1 VVTIDDA
8 SYQIENP
15 KLTSVSGPEYLA
27 FTAFTPIRAGID
39 FAVRFLRRR
48 YLIIVTCLLL
58 SLAFGALY
66 LLIAPKNYT
75 AYAVMMIETRKS
87 PLQSLPGDAP
97 PDAAWIESQI
107 QILKSRSV
115 AADVVKRLQ
124 LAEDPEFLRS
134 LSLSLSGLLDKLL
147 ARLDWVSVPEAT
159 RTDAAIGT
167 LTDAAIRTLN
177 QRLDV
182 QRLSQSYML
191 EINFS
196 SSNPKQAI
204 KVVNVLIDAYVF
216 HQLNAMYQANRR
228 AGDWMEERL
237 QALREQAATAERAV
251 IEFKAKNN
259 IVAAAG
265 GTLMSETQLSEIS
278 GELASARSHASD
290 VKARLERI
298 EAVRQSYQEDQPASA
313 ADESVVEALN
323 NPIITKLRMQYL
335 DLVTREGEFSERYGK
350 NHGATVNLRREIRDA
365 RRSIGDELGRIAE
378 TYRSELA
385 IAKKRQ
391 DEAEKRLGAL
401 VSQST
406 ETNQA
411 QVTLFSLEA
420 AALSYRKLYDS
431 FLRQHTEAVQQQSL
445 PVSDAQ
451 EVSPA
456 SIIKADSRSSR
467 FVIFGMIIFA
477 GGILGVGFGV
487 LRDLMD
493 RGFRTRE
500 HVQFALET
508 ECVALVPRL
517 LDGRSNKVSW
527 RTIVEAPSSPYAEA
541 IRSIKL
547 TLDLDLENLDPNLKS
562 EKTSSNVIGLTSCLP
577 KEGKSTI
584 AAAMARLIA
593 KSGTRVILVDCD
605 VRNPSLT
612 RALAPD
618 AKMGVLELIDGKVD
632 LADAV
637 LIDSTTKMAFLPT
650 VASPN
655 LPNSTELLA
664 SGGAKSLFTALR
676 MKYDYVIV
684 DLAPLT
690 AGFDVRASSRLIDSY
705 LLVIEWGSTKM
716 EAVQYAVRNASIV
729 RENIIGAVLNKV
741 DMAVMGLYDSYGAS
755 NYYYGRGGGDARAT
769 S

>member
-1 VVTIDDA
+1 M
-8 SYQIENP
+8 
-15 KLTSVSGPEYLA
+15 
-27 FTAFTPIRAGID
+27 
-39 FAVRFLRRR
+39 FA
-48 YLIIVTCLLL
+48 
-58 SLAFGALY
+58 
-66 LLIAPKNYT
+66 
-75 AYAVMMIETRKS
+75 
-87 PLQSLPGDAP
+87 
-97 PDAAWIESQI
+97 
-107 QILKSRSV
+107 
-115 AADVVKRLQ
+115 
-124 LAEDPEFLRS
+124 DPSAMNWDEF
-134 LSLSLSGLLDKLL
+134 
-147 ARLDWVSVPEAT
+147 
-159 RTDAAIGT
+159 
-167 LTDAAIRTLN
+167 
-177 QRLDV
+177 
-182 QRLSQSYML
+182 
-191 EINFS
+191 
-196 SSNPKQAI
+196 
-204 KVVNVLIDAYVF
+204 
-216 HQLNAMYQANRR
+216 
-228 AGDWMEERL
+228 
-237 QALREQAATAERAV
+237 
-251 IEFKAKNN
+251 
-259 IVAAAG
+259 
-265 GTLMSETQLSEIS
+265 
-278 GELASARSHASD
+278 
-290 VKARLERI
+290 
-298 EAVRQSYQEDQPASA
+298 
-313 ADESVVEALN
+313 
-323 NPIITKLRMQYL
+323 
-335 DLVTREGEFSERYGK
+335 
-350 NHGATVNLRREIRDA
+350 
-365 RRSIGDELGRIAE
+365 AE
-378 TYRSELA
+378 TYRSELE

-406 ETNQA
+406 KTNQA

-420 AALSYRKLYDS
+420 AAQSYRKLYDS

-467 FVIFGMIIFA
+467 FVVFGMIIFA

-487 LRDLMD
+487 LQDLMD

-527 RTIVEAPSSPYAEA
+527 RTIVEAPSSTYAEA

-547 TLDLDLENLDPNLKS
+547 TLDLDLKSENLDPNLKS
-562 EKTSSNVIGLTSCLP
+562 EKTSGNVIGLTSCLP

-618 AKMGVLELIDGKVD
+618 AKTGVLELIDGKVD

-637 LIDSTTKMAFLPT
+637 LINSTTKMAFLPT
-650 VASPN
+650 VANPD
-655 LPNSTELLA
+655 LPNSAELLA
-664 SGGAKSLFTALR
+664 SGGAKSLFTALQ

-690 AGFDVRASSRLIDSY
+690 AGFDVRASSRLINSY

-716 EAVQYAVRNASIV
+716 EAVQHAVRNASIV
-729 RENIIGAVLNKV
+729 QENIIGAVLNKV
-741 DMAVMGLYDSYGAS
+741 DMAVMDLYDSYGAN

>member
-1 VVTIDDA
+1 
-8 SYQIENP
+8 
-15 KLTSVSGPEYLA
+15 
-27 FTAFTPIRAGID
+27 
-39 FAVRFLRRR
+39 
-48 YLIIVTCLLL
+48 
-58 SLAFGALY
+58 
-66 LLIAPKNYT
+66 
-75 AYAVMMIETRKS
+75 MMIETRKS

-124 LAEDPEFLRS
+124 LAEDPESLRS
-134 LSLSLSGLLDKLL
+134 GLFDKLL
-147 ARLDWVSVPEAT
+147 ARLGWVSEPEET
-159 RTDAAIGT
+159 RTDAAI
-167 LTDAAIRTLN
+167 RKLN
-177 QRLDV
+177 ERLDV
-182 QRLSQSYML
+182 RRLSQSYML
-191 EINFS
+191 EINFR
-196 SSNPKQAI
+196 SNNREQAI
-204 KVVNVLIDAYVF
+204 KVVNAMIAAYIF

-237 QALREQAATAERAV
+237 QALREQAATAERAA

-259 IVAAAG
+259 IVAAG
-265 GTLMSETQLSEIS
+265 GTLMNERQLTEIS

-290 VKARLERI
+290 VKARLERL
-298 EAVRQSYQEDQPASA
+298 EGVSQGYQQDRPASA
-313 ADESVVEALN
+313 ADESVIEAMN
-323 NPIITKLRMQYL
+323 NSVITKLRIQYL
-335 DLVTREGEFSERYGK
+335 DLVKREAEYSERYGK
-350 NHGATVNLRREIRDA
+350 NHGAVVNLRREIRDV
-365 RRSIGDELGRIAE
+365 RSSIGDELRQIAE
-378 TYRSELA
+378 TYRSELE

-391 DEAEKRLGAL
+391 DEAEERLGAL

-406 ETNQA
+406 KTNQA
-411 QVTLFSLEA
+411 QVTLFALEA
-420 AALSYRKLYDS
+420 AAQSYRKLYDS
-431 FLRQHTEAVQQQSL
+431 FLKQHTEATQQQSL

-456 SIIKADSRSSR
+456 SIIKTESRLSR
-467 FVIFGMIIFA
+467 FLVFVVIIFA

-487 LRDLMD
+487 LRDIMD

-517 LDGRSNKVSW
+517 PDGRSNKVVRGFTDQQSIGVYSRSGKVLSDSEIPAKTLW
-527 RTIVEAPSSPYAEA
+527 RTIVDAPSSPYAEA

-547 TLDLDLENLDPNLKS
+547 TLDLDLTSENLDPNLKS
-562 EKTSSNVIGLTSCLP
+562 EKTSSKVIGLTSCLP
-577 KEGKSTI
+577 REGKSTT

-593 KSGTRVILVDCD
+593 KSGARVILVDCD
-605 VRNPSLT
+605 VRNPSLS

-618 AKMGVLELIDGKVD
+618 AKVGVHELINGKVD

-650 VASPN
+650 VANPD
-655 LPNSTELLA
+655 LPNSTDVLA
-664 SGGAKSLFTALR
+664 SDGAKSLFTVLQ
-676 MKYDYVIV
+676 MKYNYVIV

-716 EAVQYAVRNASIV
+716 EAVQYALRNASIV
-729 RENIIGAVLNKV
+729 QENIIGAVLNKV
-741 DMAVMGLYDSYGAS
+741 DMAVMGRYDSYGADYY
-755 NYYYGRGGGDARAT
+755 YYYGRGSGDARAT

>member
-1 VVTIDDA
+1 
-8 SYQIENP
+8 
-15 KLTSVSGPEYLA
+15 
-27 FTAFTPIRAGID
+27 
-39 FAVRFLRRR
+39 
-48 YLIIVTCLLL
+48 
-58 SLAFGALY
+58 
-66 LLIAPKNYT
+66 
-75 AYAVMMIETRKS
+75 MMIETRKS

-134 LSLSLSGLLDKLL
+134 GLLDKLL
-147 ARLDWVSVPEAT
+147 ARPNWVSEPEAT
-159 RTDAAIGT
+159 HTDAAIGT
-167 LTDAAIRTLN
+167 LTDAAIATLN

-182 QRLSQSYML
+182 QRLGQSYML
-191 EINFS
+191 EINFR
-196 SSNPKQAI
+196 SNNPEQAI
-204 KVVNVLIDAYVF
+204 KVVDALINAYLF
-216 HQLNAMYQANRR
+216 HQLNVMYQANRR

-259 IVAAAG
+259 MVAAGG

-290 VKARLERI
+290 VRARLERI
-298 EAVRQSYQEDQPASA
+298 EAVRQSYQQDQPASA
-313 ADESVVEALN
+313 ADESVIEALN
-323 NPIITKLRMQYL
+323 NSIITKFRMQYL

-350 NHGATVNLRREIRDA
+350 NHSATVNLRREIRDV

-378 TYRSELA
+378 TYRSELE

-406 ETNQA
+406 TTNQA

-420 AALSYRKLYDS
+420 AAQSYRKLYDS

-467 FVIFGMIIFA
+467 FVVFGMIIFA

-487 LRDLMD
+487 LQDLMD

-527 RTIVEAPSSPYAEA
+527 RTIVEAPSSTYAEA

-547 TLDLDLENLDPNLKS
+547 TLDLDLKSENLDPNLKS
-562 EKTSSNVIGLTSCLP
+562 EKTSGNVIGLTSCLP

-618 AKMGVLELIDGKVD
+618 AKIGVIELIDGKVD

-650 VASPN
+650 VANPDM
-655 LPNSTELLA
+655 PNSAELLA
-664 SGGAKSLFTALR
+664 SGGAKSLFTALQ

-690 AGFDVRASSRLIDSY
+690 AGFDVRASSRLIESY

-729 RENIIGAVLNKV
+729 QENIIGAVLNKV
-741 DMAVMGLYDSYGAS
+741 DMTVMGLYDSYGAN

>member
-1 VVTIDDA
+1 
-8 SYQIENP
+8 
-15 KLTSVSGPEYLA
+15 
-27 FTAFTPIRAGID
+27 
-39 FAVRFLRRR
+39 
-48 YLIIVTCLLL
+48 
-58 SLAFGALY
+58 
-66 LLIAPKNYT
+66 
-75 AYAVMMIETRKS
+75 
-87 PLQSLPGDAP
+87 
-97 PDAAWIESQI
+97 
-107 QILKSRSV
+107 
-115 AADVVKRLQ
+115 
-124 LAEDPEFLRS
+124 
-134 LSLSLSGLLDKLL
+134 
-147 ARLDWVSVPEAT
+147 
-159 RTDAAIGT
+159 
-167 LTDAAIRTLN
+167 
-177 QRLDV
+177 
-182 QRLSQSYML
+182 ML
-191 EINFS
+191 EINFR
-196 SSNPKQAI
+196 SNNPEQAI
-204 KVVNVLIDAYVF
+204 KVVDALINAYLF
-216 HQLNAMYQANRR
+216 HQLNVMYQANRR
-228 AGDWMEERL
+228 AGNWMEERL

-259 IVAAAG
+259 IVAAGG
-265 GTLMSETQLSEIS
+265 GTLMSESELSEIS
-278 GELASARSHASD
+278 GELASTRSHASD

-298 EAVRQSYQEDQPASA
+298 EAVRQSYQQDQPASA
-313 ADESVVEALN
+313 ADESVIEALN
-323 NPIITKLRMQYL
+323 NSIITKFRMQYL

-350 NHGATVNLRREIRDA
+350 NHSATVNLRREIRDV

-378 TYRSELA
+378 TYRSELE

-406 ETNQA
+406 KTNQA

-420 AALSYRKLYDS
+420 AAQSYRKLYDS

-467 FVIFGMIIFA
+467 FVVFGMIIFA

-487 LRDLMD
+487 LQDLMD

-527 RTIVEAPSSPYAEA
+527 RTIVEAPSSTYAEA

-547 TLDLDLENLDPNLKS
+547 TLDLDLKSENLDPNLKS
-562 EKTSSNVIGLTSCLP
+562 EKTSGNVIGLTSCLP

-618 AKMGVLELIDGKVD
+618 AKTGVLELIDGKVD

-650 VASPN
+650 VANPD
-655 LPNSTELLA
+655 LPNSAELLA
-664 SGGAKSLFTALR
+664 SGGAKSLFTALQ

-716 EAVQYAVRNASIV
+716 EAVQHAVRNASIV
-729 RENIIGAVLNKV
+729 QENIIGAVLNKV
-741 DMAVMGLYDSYGAS
+741 DMAVMDLYDSYGAN